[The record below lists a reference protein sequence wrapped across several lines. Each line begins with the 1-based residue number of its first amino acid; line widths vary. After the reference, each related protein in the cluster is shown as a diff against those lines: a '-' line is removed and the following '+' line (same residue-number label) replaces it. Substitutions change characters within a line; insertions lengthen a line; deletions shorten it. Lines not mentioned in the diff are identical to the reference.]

1 MVQSKESK
9 VKWTKVLDSIKTEQD
24 LVKSICDELSQIKIS
39 SVGGKG
45 TATRKQSKSKA
56 NSHDGKDPT
65 EAARNIAGD
74 YTDADGSDDESDE
87 PEIDPFVFY
96 FAIYNYLKLILLS
109 DLKVM
114 IKNLF
119 LI

>member
-9 VKWTKVLDSIKTEQD
+9 AKWIKVLDSIKTEQD
-24 LVKSICDELSQIKIS
+24 LVKSICDELSQIKITS
-39 SVGGKG
+39 IGGKG
-45 TATRKQSKSKA
+45 PSTHKQSKSKS

-74 YTDADGSDDESDE
+74 YTDADGSDNESDE

-96 FAIYNYLKLILLS
+96 ISYFDLRLMLFS

-114 IKNLF
+114 TKNL
-119 LI
+119 LQI